1 MHIEIGE
8 KIASKV
14 TLTEGEISE
23 FARMCGDKNPLHS
36 DKGYASQTRFGGIIA
51 CGPHYASLLMGL
63 SATHF
68 SKTTA
73 MLGLEFSFRF
83 PKPVR
88 AGETL
93 DLQWE
98 VVAVV
103 PKASLG
109 GEIVS
114 LEGKITNQQ
123 GIEVLIATGKVL
135 VTPHL

>member
-8 KIASKV
+8 KIAAQV
-14 TLTEGEISE
+14 TLTEAEISE

-63 SATHF
+63 SATYF
-68 SKTTA
+68 SKNTA
-73 MLGLEFSFRF
+73 MLGLEFSFNF
-83 PKPVR
+83 LKAVR
-88 AGETL
+88 AGESL

-114 LEGKITNQQ
+114 LEGKIFNQEGAQ
-123 GIEVLIATGKVL
+123 VLTATGKVL